1 MTQLTRL
8 QQRDDVRPEGNL
20 NGFLM
25 RALAIIATIVVMSV
39 FSQEASAQGKG
50 AKAKQAPGQTKQVS
64 TNDAVSASRDILVK
78 HGYQFV
84 RVETVGTTQVIYYR
98 RGNMGRGKGLGPLE
112 KMVVRP
118 SNSIV
123 LFDGGP
129 SGVVLDLKIKLGL

>member
-1 MTQLTRL
+1 
-8 QQRDDVRPEGNL
+8 
-20 NGFLM
+20 M

-50 AKAKQAPGQTKQVS
+50 VAKAKQAPGQAKQVT
-64 TNDAVSASRDILVK
+64 TNDAVTASRDILVK

-84 RVETVGTTQVIYYR
+84 RVETVGATQVIYYR

-129 SGVVLDLKIKLGL
+129 SGVVLDLKIRLGL